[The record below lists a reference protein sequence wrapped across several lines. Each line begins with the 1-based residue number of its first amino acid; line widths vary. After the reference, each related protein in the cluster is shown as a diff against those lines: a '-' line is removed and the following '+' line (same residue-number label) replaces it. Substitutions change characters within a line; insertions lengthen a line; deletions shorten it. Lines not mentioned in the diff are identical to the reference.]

1 MSEVTLSAA
10 PDAFPSG
17 ARTFLLNGPAGAIE
31 VLTHAPEAQP
41 NAAALKIVALICHPH
56 PQHGGTMHN
65 KVVTMIERS
74 LSELGIK
81 TVRFNFRGV
90 GQSTGEFGEGIGET
104 EDLFAVL
111 EWVQRVLPAQDLI
124 LAGFSFGSFVALR
137 AAQLLKLRQLISIAP
152 PVERYGYQELRRPNC
167 PWLVV
172 QGETDDVVDPDAVFR
187 WADTVQPPLQ
197 LVRMPDTGHFF
208 HRKLMDLRGV
218 IKNSVKRLL

>member
-1 MSEVTLSAA
+1 MSEASTATA

-17 ARTFLLNGPAGAIE
+17 AHTFLLDGPAGALE
-31 VLTHAPEAQP
+31 VLSHAPVEDTTAP
-41 NAAALKIVALICHPH
+41 ARKIVALICHPH
-56 PQHGGTMHN
+56 PEHGGTMHN

-90 GQSTGEFGEGIGET
+90 GASVGEFDEGIGET

-111 EWVQRVLPAQDLI
+111 EWVQRVLPAHDLI
-124 LAGFSFGSFVALR
+124 LAGFSFGSYVALR
-137 AAQLLKLRQLISIAP
+137 AAQLLKLKQLISIAP
-152 PVERYGYQELRRPNC
+152 PVERYGYQDLKRPHC

-172 QGETDDVVDPDAVFR
+172 QGETDDVVDPDQVFR
-187 WADTVQPPLQ
+187 WAESVQPPVQ
-197 LVRMPDTGHFF
+197 LIRMPDTGHFF

-218 IKNSVKRLL
+218 IKNCVKRLL

>member
-1 MSEVTLSAA
+1 MSDQTL
-10 PDAFPSG
+10 PDAPPDFPKG
-17 ARTFLLNGPAGAIE
+17 AFSFALAGPAGTLE
-31 VLTHAPEAQP
+31 VLTHAPEGTQ
-41 NAAALKIVALICHPH
+41 LDVVALICHPH

-65 KVVTMIERS
+65 KVVTIIERS

-90 GQSTGEFGEGIGET
+90 GQSNGAFAEGIGET

-111 EWVQRVLPAQDLI
+111 AWVQRVLPAQELI

-137 AAQLLKLRQLISIAP
+137 AAQLLKLKQLISVAP
-152 PVERYGYQELRRPNC
+152 PVERYAYQELKRPSC

-172 QGETDDVVDPDAVFR
+172 QGETDEVVDADAVFR
-187 WADTVQPPLQ
+187 WAESVTPALT